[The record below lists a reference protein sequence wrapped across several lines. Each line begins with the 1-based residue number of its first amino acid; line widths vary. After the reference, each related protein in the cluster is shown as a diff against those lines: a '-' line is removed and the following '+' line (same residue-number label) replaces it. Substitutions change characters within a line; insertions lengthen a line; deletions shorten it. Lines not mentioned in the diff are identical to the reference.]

1 MLTKKTRIFIVD
13 DHPLIRDG
21 LMLLIGSEPDLA
33 ICGSAGSI
41 AEALTGLGK
50 ATPDVAIID
59 ISLKDGSGLDLLP
72 RLESLAPGCKALIVS
87 HHDERLYGERAL
99 RAGAMGYVNK
109 EECDESILTAIRTVR
124 EGKRFISDRLMQRLV
139 STAIGKEDKA
149 ISNPVERLTDR
160 ELQVF
165 SLIGQGVRTMDIA
178 RQLHLSRH
186 TIDSHRENIRRKL
199 DLKDGRELT
208 HMAMRWNIERDT

>member
-50 ATPDVAIID
+50 ATP
-59 ISLKDGSGLDLLP
+59 DGSGLDLLP

-109 EECDESILTAIRTVR
+109 EECDESILTAIRMVR

>member
-1 MLTKKTRIFIVD
+1 MRGQKTRVYIVD

-21 LMLLIGSEPDLA
+21 LVLLLGAEPDLA
-33 ICGSAGSI
+33 VCGCAGSLS
-41 AEALTGLGK
+41 EALKGIEK
-50 ATPDVAIID
+50 SSPDVVIID
-59 ISLKDGSGLDLLP
+59 ITLKDGSGLDLLP
-72 RLESLAPGCKALIVS
+72 RLEGLAPGCKALIVS

-109 EECDESILTAIRTVR
+109 EECDESILKAIRTVR
-124 EGKRFISDRLMQRLV
+124 DGKRFISEQLMQRLV
-139 STAIGKEDKA
+139 SAAIGQEDRTNE
-149 ISNPVERLTDR
+149 NPVERLTDR

-165 SLIGQGVRTMDIA
+165 TLIGQGVRTTEIA

-199 DLKDGRELT
+199 DLKDGQELT
-208 HMAMRWNIERDT
+208 HMATRWKIEGEA